1 MKTLIKR
8 LFGITRL
15 ENELAGTWA
24 ELEATNLA
32 LLTERALRRD
42 MMKEREA
49 QFGEWKPKKNGKG
62 YYRRIKYPLAMPLWR
77 TETAQSLPRDPFDD
91 ELDWERRTNL

>member
-8 LFGITRL
+8 LFGITKL

-24 ELEATNLA
+24 ELEATNMA
-32 LLTERALRRD
+32 LLTERYLRQR
-42 MMKEREA
+42 MMQEREA

-62 YYRRIKYPLAMPLWR
+62 FYRRIKYPLAMPLWR
-77 TETAQSLPRDPFDD
+77 TETAQSLPPCFLTD
-91 ELDWERRTNL
+91 EEQWERESNL

>member
-15 ENELAGTWA
+15 EDEIKA
-24 ELEATNLA
+24 LEMRLIIET
-32 LLTERALRRD
+32 LLRHY

-49 QFGEWKPKKNGKG
+49 QFGDWKPKKNGKG
-62 YYRRIKYPLAMPLWR
+62 FYRRIKYPLAMPLWR
-77 TETAQSLPRDPFDD
+77 TETAQSLPPCFLTD
-91 ELDWERRTNL
+91 EEQWERESNL

>member
-15 ENELAGTWA
+15 EDEIKT
-24 ELEATNLA
+24 LEMRLIVET
-32 LLTERALRRD
+32 LLRQD
-42 MMKEREA
+42 MMREREA

-62 YYRRIKYPLAMPLWR
+62 FYRRIKYPLAMPLWR
-77 TETAQSLPRDPFDD
+77 TETAQSLPPCFLTD
-91 ELDWERRTNL
+91 EEQWERESNL